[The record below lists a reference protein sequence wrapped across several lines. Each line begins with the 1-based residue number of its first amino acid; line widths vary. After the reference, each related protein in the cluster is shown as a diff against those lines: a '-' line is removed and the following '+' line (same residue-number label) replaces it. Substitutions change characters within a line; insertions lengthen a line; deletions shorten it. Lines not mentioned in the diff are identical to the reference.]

1 MTNITRNLNDY
12 LVRNIL
18 PQEEIFVIY
27 NDLFP
32 FDEGDCLISR
42 YEPGTA
48 NETTFIDGSAD
59 GSVSIGYYMRSSDGE
74 KARRIVDTICDAV
87 DGLSYTDDFGTET
100 RFESVTTPSFVSED
114 DKHQVVYTC
123 TINAK
128 YNRKG
133 EM

>member
-1 MTNITRNLNDY
+1 MTNITSNLNDY
-12 LVRNIL
+12 LIKNVFG
-18 PQEEIFVIY
+18 EEVDVIY

-32 FDEGDCLISR
+32 SDEGDCLISR

-48 NETTFIDGSAD
+48 KETEFIDGSAE
-59 GSVSIGYYMRSSDGE
+59 GSVSIGYYMRSTDGE
-74 KARRIVDTICDAV
+74 KARSYCDIIIEAV
-87 DGLSYTDDFGTET
+87 DGLSYKDEKGTET
-100 RFESVTTPSFVSED
+100 RFEAITTPSFVSED

-133 EM
+133 DL